1 MSANVDLVRSI
12 YDAWERGDLGH
23 VEWADPEIEYVIAD
37 SVEAGVWRGL
47 DEMSRHVRMTLSEME
62 NWREQADEYRELTD
76 GRVPVLTT
84 FASRGASSGVD
95 VQGTGAR
102 LFEIRGERVTRMT
115 LHWSRERA
123 LADLGLEE

>member
-62 NWREQADEYRELTD
+62 NWRAQADEYRELTD
-76 GRVPVLTT
+76 GRVLVLTT

-95 VQGTGAR
+95 VRGTGAR